1 MSLQPVR
8 SMLRSFPL
16 ISSRFPSAVSLLGV
30 GGLLLL
36 TGYLIGRL
44 VTSASLPKPSIMVV
58 PDERD
63 PVAVIRLEGVR
74 NGQLEGETKGD
85 VRFFL
90 GDRLILAQSGTLK
103 VPVGSFFTNEIAI
116 TIPEGMQFVAS
127 KKGTYYYPVDSA
139 DGEKIVPENRYYFRD
154 EISAKAAGFKKGR

>member
-1 MSLQPVR
+1 MIFLSRVLPSL
-8 SMLRSFPL
+8 PL

-44 VTSASLPKPSIMVV
+44 VTSAVLPKPSITVV
-58 PDERD
+58 PDERA

-90 GDRLILAQSGTLK
+90 GEKLILVQSGMLK

-116 TIPEGMQFVAS
+116 TVPDGMKFVAS
-127 KKGTYYYPVDSA
+127 KKGTYYYVVDSA
-139 DGEKIVPENRYYFRD
+139 DGEKIVPENRLYFRD
-154 EISAKAAGFKKGR
+154 EISARNAGFKNHD